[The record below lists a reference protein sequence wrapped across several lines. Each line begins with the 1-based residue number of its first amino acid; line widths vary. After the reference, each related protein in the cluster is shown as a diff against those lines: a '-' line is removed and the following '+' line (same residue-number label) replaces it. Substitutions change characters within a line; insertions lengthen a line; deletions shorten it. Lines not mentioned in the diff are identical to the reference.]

1 MLQNIIAAMTW
12 ISTLSFVILSTIS
25 TYAFA
30 QDDCSAQDDST
41 CAQSDLSL
49 PVPSENDIAPGLQ
62 QQPGEQSRGSVEES
76 LDRDEDS
83 PGSEADTDENTFLL
97 PFP

>member
-1 MLQNIIAAMTW
+1 VLQNTIVAMIW
-12 ISTLSFVILSTIS
+12 ISTLSFMILSIIS
-25 TYAFA
+25 SYAFA
-30 QDDCSAQDDST
+30 QNDCSVQDDST

-62 QQPGEQSRGSVEES
+62 QQPGEQPRDSVGES
-76 LDRDEDS
+76 LDRDEESQDS
-83 PGSEADTDENTFLL
+83 GADTDENTFLL